1 LESPEEVEDLVFK
14 EEEEDLVVKEED
26 LVVKEEDSAEA
37 AMA

>member
-1 LESPEEVEDLVFK
+1 VFK

>member
-1 LESPEEVEDLVFK
+1 MFK
-14 EEEEDLVVKEED
+14 EEEEDLVFKEED

>member
-1 LESPEEVEDLVFK
+1 MFK

-26 LVVKEEDSAEA
+26 SVVKEEDSAEA

>member
-26 LVVKEEDSAEA
+26 SAEA

>member
-1 LESPEEVEDLVFK
+1 MVFK

>member
-1 LESPEEVEDLVFK
+1 MFK